1 MTQVVSSDPGVI
13 DQFSSLIEGVWI
25 HSFLSNGYI
34 EPDGSFVEREYQ
46 AGRAADREAAEA
58 ILACVKPFGEGGSKR
73 MGHAAKERSDWERV
87 KYQVM
92 ARCVLQK
99 FLDHPELASRLLD
112 TGDMLIIEGNS
123 WHDNIWGDC
132 RCGRPQCDKP
142 GRNWLGHI
150 LMGVR
155 EALRQ
160 LPIQP

>member
-1 MTQVVSSDPGVI
+1 MTQVVSSDTGVI
-13 DQFSSLIEGVWI
+13 DQFSTLTEGVWT

-46 AGRAADREAAEA
+46 AARAADRNAALD
-58 ILACVKPFGEGGSKR
+58 ILACANPFGPGGAKR
-73 MGHAAKERSDWERV
+73 LGHRAKERPDWERV

-92 ARCVLQK
+92 TRCVLQK
-99 FLDHPELASRLLD
+99 FTEHDELASRLLD
-112 TGDMLIIEGNS
+112 TGDMLLIEGNS
-123 WHDNIWGDC
+123 WHDNTWGDC
-132 RCGRPQCDKP
+132 CCGRPECSET